1 MEDTLKQIPSG
12 DKPLKREGPAPW
24 EGEKGTAR
32 GFRDLDPVVAE
43 EFGVWWLTA
52 QEQSPLG
59 IGGELPSRRG
69 GCGGSLM
76 LFREENC
83 SSSLLVSICLSI

>member
-12 DKPLKREGPAPW
+12 DKPLKREGPAPG

-52 QEQSPLG
+52 PERSPLG
-59 IGGELPSRRG
+59 IGASCRPGEG
-69 GCGGSLM
+69 GAGDRS
-76 LFREENC
+76 C
-83 SSSLLVSICLSI
+83 SFGKRTVALRC